1 MEPNLNVP
9 RPNPEQLPP
18 VVLPSPESLGV
29 NPETRIEQMP
39 AQVEQAPLQPA
50 PVAPATPALPQPVVQ
65 PAVAD
70 DTVQLTGVPDVAADD
85 DRIENQWVN
94 KAKQIISETADDPRR
109 REQAIGQLQ
118 REYLKKRYGK
128 ELGVSE

>member
-1 MEPNLNVP
+1 
-9 RPNPEQLPP
+9 
-18 VVLPSPESLGV
+18 
-29 NPETRIEQMP
+29 
-39 AQVEQAPLQPA
+39 
-50 PVAPATPALPQPVVQ
+50 
-65 PAVAD
+65 
-70 DTVQLTGVPDVAADD
+70 VPDVAADD

>member
-1 MEPNLNVP
+1 
-9 RPNPEQLPP
+9 
-18 VVLPSPESLGV
+18 
-29 NPETRIEQMP
+29 MP

-109 REQAIGQLQ
+109 RDQAIGQLQ